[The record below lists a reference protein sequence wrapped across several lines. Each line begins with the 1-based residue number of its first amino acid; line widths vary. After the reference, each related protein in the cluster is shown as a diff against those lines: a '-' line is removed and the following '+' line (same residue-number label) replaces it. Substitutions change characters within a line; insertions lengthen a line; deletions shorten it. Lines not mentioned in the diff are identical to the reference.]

1 MGRKTDITETM
12 RAFNDMQGILQKPQ
26 RKIPKQQTM
35 DRKDTVR
42 ETDGKKDGAFDGLL
56 PFIVLLVSG
65 ILVFR
70 LL

>member
-1 MGRKTDITETM
+1 MRRKTDITETM
-12 RAFNDMQGILQKPQ
+12 RAFDEMQGILAKPQ
-26 RKIPKQQTM
+26 KGIPKQQMTG
-35 DRKDTVR
+35 KKETVR

-70 LL
+70 LM

>member
-1 MGRKTDITETM
+1 MRKRTDITETM
-12 RAFNDMQGILQKPQ
+12 RAFNDMQGILEKPQ
-26 RKIPKQQTM
+26 GETPKRQMTG
-35 DRKDTVR
+35 KKETVR
-42 ETDGKKDGAFDGLL
+42 ETDGKTDGAFDGLL